1 MEGQRDYIEHILS
14 VFFIVILQIVEESLL
29 VSKIEVILKVVVDQ
43 GFSLVV
49 AVMLS
54 LEKTISFKT
63 CEIFNN

>member
-29 VSKIEVILKVVVDQ
+29 VSKVEVILKVVVDQ

-49 AVMLS
+49 AVMFS
-54 LEKTISFKT
+54 LEKTISFKA